1 MKSFRDRTAVV
12 TGAAGGIG
20 RATSLA
26 LAREGCHLALVD
38 LDPEGLEAVAKEIR
52 TSGRKASTHVAD
64 VSDAARME
72 ALAREVAEAHG
83 GIHIVVNNAG
93 VTVGA
98 SFEDHSIDD
107 LQWIIGI
114 NLLGVVHG
122 CKFFLP
128 HLRRAEEGH
137 IVNVSSMAGFM
148 GLPLQSSYCA
158 TKFAVRGLSEALY
171 AELAGTHI
179 SVTSI
184 HPGTIRTNLLG
195 SARSGPHDGHQVAQ
209 LAAKMRRFG
218 RSPDLV
224 ARKIVRAIRKRKLRV
239 IVGAESHL
247 TEWSTRLAP
256 VLSRRLMALAYRRFA
271 PSRADGARG

>member
-38 LDPEGLEAVAKEIR
+38 VDPEGLEAVAKEVR
-52 TSGRKASTHVAD
+52 ESGRKASTHVAD

-83 GIHIVVNNAG
+83 DIHVVVNNAG

-107 LQWIIGI
+107 LRWIIGI

-171 AELAGTHI
+171 AELSGTQI

-184 HPGTIRTNLLG
+184 HPGTIRTNFLG
-195 SARSGPHDGHQVAQ
+195 SARSGPHNGRQVAQ
-209 LAAKMRRFG
+209 LAANMRRFG
-218 RSPDLV
+218 RSPDVV
-224 ARKIVRAIRKRKLRV
+224 ARKIVHAIRKRKLRV

-247 TEWSTRLAP
+247 TEWGTRLAP
-256 VLSRRLMALAYRRFA
+256 VLSRRLMAFAYRRFS
-271 PSRADGARG
+271 PSRPAGPRG